1 MKRDLAA
8 MAQHPFDLVVIGGG
22 ATGAFTAWDAAL
34 RGLRVAL
41 IEKGDFACATS
52 ASSTKLVHGGL
63 RYLKGLEFS
72 LVRESLAERR
82 ILSQIAPHLVHAL
95 PFMLPVYNAG
105 WMSRLTVEIG
115 LSLYD
120 LLSFDR
126 GFLDDPDKRMPAHQM
141 ISAQKA
147 LGLEPN
153 LSAVGLEGA
162 FIYWDGQMESPERLA
177 MEAII
182 GAAEY
187 GAAIANRAQVSGF
200 KIEGN
205 RITAAKITDLE
216 TGQDHEIRGRLFVNA
231 TGASADQMMTLA
243 TGEAARTIVRSKGIH
258 VIVPKLTESHALAL
272 QVGDRHLFVV
282 PWRGH
287 SLIGTTD
294 TAYDGP
300 LDRVVP
306 TREDVLDLL
315 DVVNQTMPKTPV
327 AISDICHAYAGLRP
341 LVEDKAD
348 ENSSTYSKSRKSEV
362 LDHEA
367 EGSVAGLIS
376 ALGGKWTTSRHVA
389 EQVVNLAERK
399 LAVWAAR
406 GQTKWTPLPGGQ
418 TGRVSSFLDRAK
430 KRYDNLDPRVVEA
443 LARDHGALINDVVA
457 SAEGDG
463 AMLQP
468 LSDKIADP
476 LAAVRHAVRHEMAL
490 HLDDVLMRRTG
501 IGTLGRP
508 DDRVLDQVADLM
520 AAELGWDSARRQREI
535 DTALDRF
542 PIFN

>member
-1 MKRDLAA
+1 MKRDLAQ
-8 MAQHPFDLVVIGGG
+8 MAQQPFDLVIIGAG

-41 IEKGDFACATS
+41 IEKGDFAHATS

-63 RYLKGLEFS
+63 RYLKGLDFA

-82 ILSQIAPHLVHAL
+82 ILSQIAPHLVHPL

-105 WMSRLTVEIG
+105 WMNRLTLEAG
-115 LSLYD
+115 LTLYD

-126 GFLDDPDKRMPAHQM
+126 GFLDDPDKRMPRHQM
-141 ISAQKA
+141 ISRHKA
-147 LGLEPN
+147 IGLEPN
-153 LSAVGLEGA
+153 LGDVGLEGA
-162 FIYWDGQMESPERLA
+162 FIYWDGQMDSPERLA

-182 GAAEY
+182 GAVEY
-187 GAAIANRAQVSGF
+187 GASVANRSEVTGFTLESNRVTAVRVS
-200 KIEGN
+200 
-205 RITAAKITDLE
+205 DLE
-216 TGQDHEIRGRLFVNA
+216 SGQSYDIRGRLFVNA

-243 TGEAARTIVRSKGIH
+243 TGDSARTIIRSKGIH
-258 VIVPKLTESHALAL
+258 VITQSLTQSHALAL

-300 LDRVVP
+300 LDRIVP

-315 DVVNQTMPKTPV
+315 SVVNQTMPKTPMTL
-327 AISDICHAYAGLRP
+327 SDVKHAYAGLRP
-341 LVEDKAD
+341 LVEDAGD
-348 ENSSTYSKSRKSEV
+348 ESSSTYSKSRKSEV

-389 EQVVNLAERK
+389 EQVVDLAERK
-399 LAVWAAR
+399 LSVWAAR

-418 TGRVSSFLDRAK
+418 TGRFSSFLDRAC
-430 KRYDNLDPRVVEA
+430 KRYDMIDPKIIAA
-443 LARDHGALINDVVA
+443 LARDHGALIHDVIA
-457 SAEGDG
+457 SANGNAD
-463 AMLQP
+463 LLRP
-468 LSDKIADP
+468 LSDGNEYAMVSVI
-476 LAAVRHAVRHEMAL
+476 HAIRHEMAL
-490 HLDDVLMRRTG
+490 HLDDILMRRTG

-508 DDRVLDQVADLM
+508 DDAVIDAIADM
-520 AAELGWDSARRQREI
+520 MTGELGWDQARRQKEI
-535 DTALDRF
+535 DIALDRF
-542 PIFN
+542 PVFN